1 MINEVKNSVKAKMYD
16 STYTPFMG
24 SYVLSWLL
32 INHMYILYLF
42 GNFKNKLD
50 LINNYDFGIYNYNM
64 WFLPLIIALSYVYI
78 YPFFSKYFY
87 SYTLKEQK
95 KRTDLKQKI
104 EDKKLLTVEQSR
116 EMRLAHFKLEDEIDK
131 KNQKIEFYKKE
142 ISSLENEN
150 IQIERSLQEKIL
162 ENEASIKQKIKIE
175 TEQLI
180 DKLNHD
186 RDIIKINLKETNK
199 ETIKLQKQNNL
210 QEKHIKELENKLITE
225 SDNYKKIKDEKY
237 NNFLHEFTQE
247 ELMVLETIYTNSIT
261 NEKATSSY
269 INKIN
274 TYTTIPKV
282 KIEMILKS
290 LLEKGYIILDTK
302 NWKNDLTEQGK
313 KKVLEIFG

>member
-162 ENEASIKQKIKIE
+162 ENEASIKQNIKIE

-186 RDIIKINLKETNK
+186 RDIIKVNLEETNK
-199 ETIKLQKQNNL
+199 ENIKLQKQNNL
-210 QEKHIKELENKLITE
+210 QEKYNKELENKLITE

>member
-186 RDIIKINLKETNK
+186 RDIIKVNLEETNK
-199 ETIKLQKQNNL
+199 ENIKLQKQNNL